1 MIDRAHPTLSISRQ
15 CHLLEVSRASVYRR
29 PAPVSAD
36 DLRLMELIDRQYLAC
51 PFYGSRRM
59 AAWLATQGFA
69 VKRKRVQR
77 LMRLM
82 GLVAIYQ
89 RPNTSKAAP
98 EHTKYPYLLGG
109 LTIDRV
115 NQVWCS
121 DITYIPLARGFIY
134 LVAIM
139 DWHSR
144 AVLAWRISNTLHAD
158 FCVDALEEALRR
170 FGRPEIFNTDQGSQ
184 FTSTDFTGVLKA
196 HGIRIS
202 MDGKGRCMDNIF
214 IERLWRSLKYEDVYL
229 HAYASVAEAKAGIA
243 AWLRFYNEERLHQ
256 AHGYRTPRQI

>member
-1 MIDRAHPTLSISRQ
+1 MIDRAHPTLSVSRQ

-59 AAWLATQGFA
+59 TAWLTTQGFP
-69 VKRKRVQR
+69 VNRKRVQR
-77 LMRLM
+77 LMRL
-82 GLVAIYQ
+82 IYQ

-109 LTIDRV
+109 LMIV

-144 AVLAWRISNTLHAD
+144 AVLAWRTSNTLHAD
-158 FCVDALEEALRR
+158 FCVEALEEALRR

-196 HGIRIS
+196 SGSAARADAWTTS
-202 MDGKGRCMDNIF
+202 SSSGCG
-214 IERLWRSLKYEDVYL
+214 
-229 HAYASVAEAKAGIA
+229 EA
-243 AWLRFYNEERLHQ
+243 
-256 AHGYRTPRQI
+256 

>member
-1 MIDRAHPTLSISRQ
+1 VPPAGCQPG
-15 CHLLEVSRASVYRR
+15 YRS

-36 DLRLMELIDRQYLAC
+36 DLRLIELIDRQYLAR

-59 AAWLATQGFA
+59 AAWLATQGHT
-69 VKRKRVQR
+69 VNRKRVQR

-82 GLVAIYQ
+82 GLIYQ

-109 LTIDRV
+109 LTIDRA

-121 DITYIPLARGFIY
+121 DITYIPLAKGFIY

-144 AVLAWRISNTLHAD
+144 AVLAWRLSNTLHAD

-170 FGRPEIFNTDQGSQ
+170 FGRPEIFNTDQGCQ

-196 HGIRIS
+196 S
-202 MDGKGRCMDNIF
+202 
-214 IERLWRSLKYEDVYL
+214 RS
-229 HAYASVAEAKAGIA
+229 AWTARAGAWTTSSSSGFGEA
-243 AWLRFYNEERLHQ
+243 
-256 AHGYRTPRQI
+256 